1 MTNKKKLVLLESE
14 MTKPSGHFLD
24 YLIETTL
31 YFNSKFKIIWFL
43 NKNCNL
49 KNSYIPNDVEIKK
62 IIASNNFKRKK
73 NKLLYFIEELIFFF
87 KNFYDI
93 FYFIIFFTNKKKLKI
108 FLKTLVCN
116 YFIIPRYF
124 KSFYFGIVNCK
135 LNENDHIFVQSCRRK
150 DISCIYFFSNIENS
164 FPKIHLRVFFPP
176 RKKFKSFFFYLSKI
190 EKFILEKKIFLY
202 TEHGYKYELISK
214 EMCSKEFLHNAIPIF
229 SFNERFFNDRN
240 LTIGFVGQAR
250 KDKGFHL
257 LPEIISRLENKKN
270 FNYLIQFTS
279 TPDMKYYEDQL
290 VDMARNNPRL
300 KIINK
305 YCDYEEYR
313 NILKQ
318 IDIMPILH
326 DMKHLTIG
334 NSSVIY
340 SCITH
345 EIPVV
350 VPDNCA
356 HLKKILIFKSYEEA
370 KDLENFIEKIILISS
385 NFTFYL
391 KEAKKL
397 AINFKNTI
405 NDSPLIKNLN

>member
-1 MTNKKKLVLLESE
+1 MTR
-14 MTKPSGHFLD
+14 PGGHFLD
-24 YLIETTL
+24 YLIETTV
-31 YFNSKFKIIWFL
+31 YFKKKFKIIWFL

-49 KNSYIPNDVEIKK
+49 KDSYIPREVEIKK
-62 IIASNNFKRKK
+62 IIVSNNFRRKD
-73 NKLLYFIEELIFFF
+73 NKFLYFSDELFFFIKNFFDIFYFSLFFF
-87 KNFYDI
+87 KN
-93 FYFIIFFTNKKKLKI
+93 KKLKI
-108 FLKTLVCN
+108 FFKTLASN

-124 KSFYFGIVNCK
+124 KSFYFEVINCNLDK
-135 LNENDHIFVQSCRRK
+135 KDHIFVQSCRRK

-214 EMCSKEFLHNAIPIF
+214 EMRSKEFLYNAIPIF
-229 SFNERFFNDRN
+229 SFSERFFNDHN

-279 TPDMKYYEDQL
+279 TPDMKYYEDLL
-290 VDMARNNPRL
+290 VDMARSNPRL

-350 VPDNCA
+350 IPENCE

-370 KDLENFIEKIILISS
+370 KDLENFIEKIILISN

-397 AINFKNTI
+397 AINFKKTI
-405 NDSPLIKNLN
+405 NDSALIKNLN

>member
-1 MTNKKKLVLLESE
+1 MKKLVLLESE
-14 MTKPSGHFLD
+14 MTQPGGHFLD
-24 YLIETTL
+24 YLIETTV
-31 YFNSKFKIIWFL
+31 YFKKKFKIIWFL

-49 KNSYIPNDVEIKK
+49 RDSYVPSEAEIKK
-62 IIASNNFKRKK
+62 IIISNNFKRKE
-73 NKLLYFIEELIFFF
+73 NKFLYFSEELFFF
-87 KNFYDI
+87 IKNFCDI
-93 FYFIIFFTNKKKLKI
+93 FYFILFFLKNKKLKI
-108 FLKTLVCN
+108 FLKTLASN

-124 KSFYFGIVNCK
+124 KSFYFEVINCK
-135 LNENDHIFVQSCRRK
+135 LDKNDHIFVQSCRRK
-150 DISCIYFFSNIENS
+150 DISCIYFFSNIESS

-190 EKFILEKKIFLY
+190 EKFMLEKKIFLY
-202 TEHGYKYELISK
+202 TEHGYKYELISQ
-214 EMCSKEFLHNAIPIF
+214 EMSSKQFLNKTIPIF
-229 SFNERFFNDRN
+229 SFSQRSFNGLD

-257 LPEIISRLENKKN
+257 LPELISRLEKKKIN
-270 FNYLIQFTS
+270 LNYLIQFTS
-279 TPDMKYYEDQL
+279 TSDMKYYEDQIFK
-290 VDMARNNPRL
+290 MAKSNTRI

-305 YCDYEEYR
+305 YCDYKEYR
-313 NILKQ
+313 DILKK

-326 DMKHLTIG
+326 DLKHLTIG

-350 VPDNCA
+350 IPENCL
-356 HLKKILIFKSYEEA
+356 HLKKILTFKSYEEA
-370 KDLENFIEKIILISS
+370 KDLENFIEKIILISN

-391 KEAKKL
+391 KESKKL

-405 NDSPLIKNLN
+405 NDSALIKNLN